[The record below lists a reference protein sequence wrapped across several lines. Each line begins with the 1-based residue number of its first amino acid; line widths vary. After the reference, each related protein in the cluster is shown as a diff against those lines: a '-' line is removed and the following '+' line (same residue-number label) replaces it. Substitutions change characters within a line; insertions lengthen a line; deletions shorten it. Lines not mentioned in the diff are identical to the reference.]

1 MIARAETRHAFD
13 LTGMVPVKRALM
25 AFVALCVALLVLLA
39 AAAVWWLDRP
49 LGLPASVSTEQ
60 PLDVTIAPG
69 TSARALARQ
78 LQRAGIEAP
87 DWALFAY
94 FRLSGD
100 SRRIQAGSY
109 EFVPGLTHKSLLNK
123 LVRGDQAFRQIT
135 LIEGWNYRQVFQA
148 IESARD
154 VQQDTASMDLPDI
167 MAAIGKPGVHPEGQF
182 FPDTYRFP
190 KNAKASSILRMAS
203 VALDR
208 KLEQAWSQRDDGLPL
223 QSPREA
229 LILASIIEKET
240 GAPQDRADIGG
251 VFINRM
257 RIGMRL
263 QTDPTVIYGLGERFD
278 GNLRKVDLQTDTAY
292 NTYTRAGLPPTP
304 IAMPSLASMMAAV
317 QPSDT
322 KAFYFV
328 ARGDGTSHFSVNLA
342 EHNAAVRRYLLSR

>member
-1 MIARAETRHAFD
+1 M
-13 LTGMVPVKRALM
+13 LPVKRALLGVM
-25 AFVALCVALLVLLA
+25 ALIAAVLLLTAGA
-39 AAAVWWLDRP
+39 ALWWLDRP
-49 LGLPASVSTEQ
+49 LGMPSSVSAER

-69 TSARALARQ
+69 TSARGLASQ
-78 LQRAGIEAP
+78 LSRAGIEAP
-87 DWALFAY
+87 DWALFAF

-109 EFVPGLTHKSLLNK
+109 EFVPGLTPQGLLGK
-123 LVRGDQAFRQIT
+123 MVRGEQAFRQVT

-154 VQQDTASMDLPDI
+154 VQQDTADLDVSEV
-167 MAAIGKPGVHPEGQF
+167 MTLIGKTGVHPEGQF

-190 KNAKASSILRMAS
+190 KNAKASSVLRMAS

-208 KLEQAWSQRDDGLPL
+208 KLAQAWAERDDGLPL
-223 QSPREA
+223 KSPREA

-240 GAPQDRADIGG
+240 GAPQDRLDIGG

-278 GNLRKVDLQTDTAY
+278 GNLRKVDLQTDTVY

-304 IAMPSLASMMAAV
+304 IAMPSYASMLAAV

-322 KAFYFV
+322 KALYFV
-328 ARGDGTSHFSVNLA
+328 ARGDGTSQFSVSLA
-342 EHNAAVRRYLLSR
+342 EHNAAVRRFIFNR

>member
-1 MIARAETRHAFD
+1 M
-13 LTGMVPVKRALM
+13 MPVKRVLM
-25 AFVALCVALLVLLA
+25 GLLTLSLLAVLVLA
-39 AAAVWWLDRP
+39 GSVWLWLDRP
-49 LGLPASVSTEQ
+49 LGMPATVSAQE
-60 PLDVTIAPG
+60 PMDVAIAPG
-69 TSARALARQ
+69 TSARALAKQ
-78 LQRAGIEAP
+78 LTRAGIDAP

-109 EFVPGLTHKSLLNK
+109 EFNPGLTPKTLLDK

-154 VQQDTASMDLPDI
+154 VQQDTAAMDVSEVMVL
-167 MAAIGKPGVHPEGQF
+167 IGKTGVHPEGQF

-203 VALDR
+203 VSLDR
-208 KLEQAWSQRDDGLPL
+208 KLAQAWAERDDGLPL
-223 QSPREA
+223 KSPREA

-278 GNLRKVDLQTDTAY
+278 GNLRKVDLQTDTVY

-304 IAMPSLASMMAAV
+304 IAIPSYASMLAAV

-328 ARGDGTSHFSVNLA
+328 ARGDGTSQFSVTLA
-342 EHNAAVRRYLLSR
+342 EHNAAVRRYILGR

>member
-1 MIARAETRHAFD
+1 M
-13 LTGMVPVKRALM
+13 MPVKRVLM
-25 AFVALCVALLVLLA
+25 GLLTLSLLA
-39 AAAVWWLDRP
+39 VLALAGSVWLWLERP
-49 LGLPASVSTEQ
+49 LGMPATVTAQQ
-60 PLDVTIAPG
+60 PMDLVIAPG
-69 TSARALARQ
+69 TSARALAKQ
-78 LQRAGIEAP
+78 LTRAGIDAP

-109 EFVPGLTHKSLLNK
+109 EFTPGLTPKDLLDK

-148 IESARD
+148 IESVRE
-154 VQQDTASMDLPDI
+154 VQQDTASMDVPDI
-167 MAAIGKPGVHPEGQF
+167 MTAIGKPGVHPEGQF
-182 FPDTYRFP
+182 FPAIYRFP
-190 KNAKASSILRMAS
+190 KNAKASTILRMAS

-208 KLEQAWSQRDDGLPL
+208 KLAQAWAERDDGLPL
-223 QSPREA
+223 KSPREA

-278 GNLRKVDLQTDTAY
+278 GNLRKVDLQTDTVY

-304 IAMPSLASMMAAV
+304 IAIPSYASMLAAV

-328 ARGDGTSHFSVNLA
+328 ARGDGTSQFSVTLA
-342 EHNAAVRRYLLSR
+342 EHNAAVRRYILGR

>member
-1 MIARAETRHAFD
+1 
-13 LTGMVPVKRALM
+13 V
-25 AFVALCVALLVLLA
+25 LVLA
-39 AAAVWWLDRP
+39 GSVWLWMDRP
-49 LGLPASVSTEQ
+49 LGMPAAVSAQ
-60 PLDVTIAPG
+60 KPLDVAIAPG
-69 TSARALARQ
+69 TSARALAKQ
-78 LQRAGIEAP
+78 LTRAGIDAP

-109 EFVPGLTHKSLLNK
+109 EFAPGLTPKTLLEK

-154 VQQDTASMDLPDI
+154 VQQDTASMDVPDI
-167 MAAIGKPGVHPEGQF
+167 MALIGKPGVHPEGQF

-190 KNAKASSILRMAS
+190 KHAKASSILRTATQ
-203 VALDR
+203 ALDR
-208 KLEQAWSQRDDGLPL
+208 KLAQAWAERDDGLPL
-223 QSPREA
+223 KSPREV

-251 VFINRM
+251 VFINRL

-263 QTDPTVIYGLGERFD
+263 QTDPAVIYGVGERFD

-304 IAMPSLASMMAAV
+304 IAMPSFASMMAAV

-322 KAFYFV
+322 QAFYFV
-328 ARGDGTSHFSVNLA
+328 ARGDGTSQFSVTLA
-342 EHNAAVRRYLLSR
+342 DHNAAVRRFILNR

>member
-1 MIARAETRHAFD
+1 
-13 LTGMVPVKRALM
+13 MVPVKRVLM
-25 AFVALCVALLVLLA
+25 GLLTLSLLAVLVLA
-39 AAAVWWLDRP
+39 GSVWLWLDRP
-49 LGLPASVSTEQ
+49 LGMPATVTAQQ
-60 PLDVTIAPG
+60 PMDVAIAPG
-69 TSARALARQ
+69 TSARALAKQ
-78 LQRAGIEAP
+78 LNRAGIDAP

-109 EFVPGLTHKSLLNK
+109 EFTPGLTPKTLLDK

-154 VQQDTASMDLPDI
+154 VQQDTASMDVPDI
-167 MAAIGKPGVHPEGQF
+167 MALIGKPGVHPEGQF

-203 VALDR
+203 LALDR
-208 KLEQAWSQRDDGLPL
+208 KLEQAWAQRDDGLPIK
-223 QSPREA
+223 SPREA

-251 VFINRM
+251 VFINRL

-278 GNLRKVDLQTDTAY
+278 GNLRKVDLQTDTVY

-304 IAMPSLASMMAAV
+304 IAMPSYASMLAAV

-328 ARGDGTSHFSVNLA
+328 ARGDGTSQFSVTLA
-342 EHNAAVRRYLLSR
+342 EHNAAVRRFILNR

>member
-1 MIARAETRHAFD
+1 VTAQ
-13 LTGMVPVKRALM
+13 
-25 AFVALCVALLVLLA
+25 
-39 AAAVWWLDRP
+39 
-49 LGLPASVSTEQ
+49 Q
-60 PLDVTIAPG
+60 PLDVAIAPG
-69 TSARALARQ
+69 TSARALAKQ
-78 LQRAGIEAP
+78 LTRAGIEAP

-109 EFVPGLTHKSLLNK
+109 EFMPGLTPKTLLDK

-154 VQQDTASMDLPDI
+154 VQQDTASMDVPDI
-167 MAAIGKPGVHPEGQF
+167 MTAIGKPGVHPEGQF

-278 GNLRKVDLQTDTAY
+278 GNLRVDVG
-292 NTYTRAGLPPTP
+292 AGRLLDVEPGTGRFIGLVS
-304 IAMPSLASMMAAV
+304 IAEIPRRLTFDF
-317 QPSDT
+317 SD
-322 KAFYFV
+322 FFRLSFLEILSFENHV
-328 ARGDGTSHFSVNLA
+328 LED
-342 EHNAAVRRYLLSR
+342 ERRVKHIAT

>member
-1 MIARAETRHAFD
+1 LLGGAESWHAFD
-13 LTGMVPVKRALM
+13 LIGMMPVKRVLMGLLALFLM
-25 AFVALCVALLVLLA
+25 MVLLSVA
-39 AAAVWWLDRP
+39 TAWVWMDRP
-49 LGLPASVSTEQ
+49 LGMPSAVSAEK
-60 PLDVTIAPG
+60 PLDVNIAPG
-69 TSARALARQ
+69 TSARALVGQ
-78 LQRAGIEAP
+78 LTSAGIDTP

-109 EFVPGLTHKSLLNK
+109 ELVPGLTPKRLLDK

-135 LIEGWNYRQVFQA
+135 LIEGWNHRQVFQA

-154 VQQDTASMDLPDI
+154 VQQDTASMDVPAI

-190 KNAKASSILRMAS
+190 KYAKASSVLRMAS
-203 VALDR
+203 LALDR
-208 KLEQAWSQRDDGLPL
+208 NLAQVWAQRDNDLPL
-223 QSPREA
+223 KSPREA

-251 VFINRM
+251 VFVNRLRM
-257 RIGMRL
+257 GMRL

-304 IAMPSLASMMAAV
+304 IAMPSLASMLAAV

-322 KAFYFV
+322 KALYFV
-328 ARGDGTSHFSVNLA
+328 ARGDGTSQFSLTLA
-342 EHNAAVRRYLLSR
+342 EHNAAVQRFILNR

>member
-1 MIARAETRHAFD
+1 M
-13 LTGMVPVKRALM
+13 PVKRVLMGLFALI
-25 AFVALCVALLVLLA
+25 AALLILTASA
-39 AAAVWWLDRP
+39 AMWWLDRP
-49 LGLPASVSTEQ
+49 LGMPASVSGER

-69 TSARALARQ
+69 TSARRLASQ
-78 LQRAGIEAP
+78 LSRAGIQTP

-94 FRLSGD
+94 FRLSGE

-109 EFVPGLTHKSLLNK
+109 EFVPGLTPKALLGK
-123 LVRGDQAFRQIT
+123 MVRGEQAYRQLT
-135 LIEGWNYRQVFQA
+135 LIDGWNYRQVFHVV
-148 IESARD
+148 ESAPD
-154 VQQDTASMDLPDI
+154 VQQDTAAMDVSEI
-167 MAAIGKPGVHPEGQF
+167 MAIIGKPGVHPEGQF

-190 KNAKASSILRMAS
+190 KNAKASSILRTAS

-208 KLEQAWSQRDDGLPL
+208 KLAQAWAERDDGLPL
-223 QSPREA
+223 KSPREA

-278 GNLRKVDLQTDTAY
+278 GNLRKVDLQTDTVY

-304 IAMPSLASMMAAV
+304 IAMPSYASMIAAV
-317 QPSDT
+317 QPSNT

-328 ARGDGTSHFSVNLA
+328 ARGDGTSQFSVTLA
-342 EHNAAVRRYLLSR
+342 EHNAAVRRYILKR